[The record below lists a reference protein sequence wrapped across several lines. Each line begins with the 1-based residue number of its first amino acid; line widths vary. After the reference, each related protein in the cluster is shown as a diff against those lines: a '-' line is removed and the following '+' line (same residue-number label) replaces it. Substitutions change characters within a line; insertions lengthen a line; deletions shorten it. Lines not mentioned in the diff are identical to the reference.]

1 MLKSFAHYLLKNR
14 SNAAWVALAF
24 SIPAFL
30 STFSIVIVGLVTLRK
45 GAKEGFYVLIWATL
59 PFIAH
64 AYAAKSIAFF
74 VIALSSFVFFWL
86 FALLLKRYG
95 SWSLVLQVAAV
106 VCVVVVAGAHI
117 VYGDVVQMW
126 QSYISE
132 VIQHSSMFENVQI
145 SSASLHAIA
154 SVATGVELLFAM
166 VAIMLKLVVARWWQA
181 SIFNPGGLRKE
192 LLQVRL
198 DKLVLLL
205 FVLLM
210 VLALAY
216 KTFVPIDLLLPLL
229 GAYILAG
236 LSVLHFWLASY
247 RHALLA
253 LVGFYIAVA
262 MVPAVLLMVAVFA
275 AVDSVVN
282 LRVKMA

>member
-236 LSVLHFWLASY
+236 LSVLHFWLGSY